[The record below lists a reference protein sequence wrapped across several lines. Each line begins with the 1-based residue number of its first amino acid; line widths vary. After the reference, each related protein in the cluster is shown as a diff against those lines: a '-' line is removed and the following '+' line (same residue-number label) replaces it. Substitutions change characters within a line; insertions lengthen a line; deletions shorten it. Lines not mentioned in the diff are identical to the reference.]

1 MLDFMNNRLSL
12 YFSNLTFTPVILS
25 GTQNDTVDFILD
37 QMVSNMR
44 TIVNQ
49 NNPILLV
56 QYCTAVLSYL
66 NIQSEN
72 DVGTLE
78 KRMAI
83 RQVIAV
89 SLGGLPRV
97 SIHSIQQLSSA
108 IKYLTVC
115 MDILSDSKIILR
127 FLA

>member
-1 MLDFMNNRLSL
+1 MNNRLSL

>member
-1 MLDFMNNRLSL
+1 MLDFMNNCLSL

>member
-1 MLDFMNNRLSL
+1 MNNCLSL